1 MPPCPGRA
9 KVPGMETLMTLVRPP
24 AYLHLHPA
32 GVARRSVS
40 GNPAASRRPGL
51 ETEIGEHLR
60 RHYASLLGEPI
71 PDRLVELVRR
81 LDQRRGDA

>member
-1 MPPCPGRA
+1 
-9 KVPGMETLMTLVRPP
+9 MTLVRPP
-24 AYLHLHPA
+24 VRIHQDPA

-40 GNPAASRRPGL
+40 GNPPASRRPGL
-51 ETEIGEHLR
+51 EEEIGEHLR

-71 PDRLVELVRR
+71 PDRFVELLRR

>member
-1 MPPCPGRA
+1 
-9 KVPGMETLMTLVRPP
+9 MTLVRPP
-24 AYLHLHPA
+24 AHLHPA

-71 PDRLVELVRR
+71 PDRLVELLRR